1 MTLKEIKELNNR
13 FKKNEED
20 MSKFYG
26 NELLSKDGKH
36 IGVDLMLND
45 EGLELQIS
53 KVIPLNANDEIKT
66 INDTYKRAYE
76 TFAFENIDI
85 DKFKNDYELNKYLEY
100 VVDIY
105 ENRVKNDIDEEGFVI
120 NRDLAYTING
130 MIYKGIYVQYLSD
143 TNTLIFTI
151 YNKDNTYDD
160 IDDIDCVVYR
170 NYTKE
175 DIEKHIDTELKKFI
189 VENQQEKLVL
199 GILKLMET
207 HRTLKELNFSDC
219 VLNEIKGILDDLKG
233 LVEDENMEKIIK
245 ESEKYDK

>member
-1 MTLKEIKELNNR
+1 MTLKEIKELNDR

-45 EGLELQIS
+45 EGLELQIC
-53 KVIPLNANDEIKT
+53 KVNE
-66 INDTYKRAYE
+66 INDTKNGKEKIWE
-76 TFAFENIDI
+76 TFAFEEINI
-85 DKFKNDYELNKYLEY
+85 DKFETDEELDKYLEY
-100 VVDIY
+100 VVDFY

-120 NRDLAYTING
+120 NRDLARNIDY
-130 MIYKGIYVQYLSD
+130 MEYKGIQVHYIYD
-143 TNTLIFTI
+143 TNTLLFSYANKETLNDSDDLDTI
-151 YNKDNTYDD
+151 
-160 IDDIDCVVYR
+160 VYR

-175 DIEKHIDTELKKFI
+175 DIEKHIDTELKKCI

-233 LVEDENMEKIIK
+233 LVEDENMEKIVK

>member
-1 MTLKEIKELNNR
+1 MTLKEIKELNDR

-45 EGLELQIS
+45 EGLELQ
-53 KVIPLNANDEIKT
+53 VCRVIKT
-66 INDTYKRAYE
+66 EYDKNMNIIKYWE
-76 TFAFENIDI
+76 TFAFEDINIDEI
-85 DKFKNDYELNKYLEY
+85 NSDDELKNYLQERLDY
-100 VVDIY
+100 Y
-105 ENRVKNDIDEEGFVI
+105 ENQVKNDIDEEGFVI

-160 IDDIDCVVYR
+160 SDDIDCIVYR

-175 DIEKHIDTELKKFI
+175 DIEKHINTELKKVI

-233 LVEDENMEKIIK
+233 LVEDENMEKIVK